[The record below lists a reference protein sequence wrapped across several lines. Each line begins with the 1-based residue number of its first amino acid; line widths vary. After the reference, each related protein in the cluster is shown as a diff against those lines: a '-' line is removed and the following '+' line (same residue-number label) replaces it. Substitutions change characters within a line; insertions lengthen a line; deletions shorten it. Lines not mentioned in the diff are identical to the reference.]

1 MEVEEIKNF
10 SFSKP
15 FIIYR
20 IESEKAI
27 IYARKISKYLLSNF
41 PKITEIYI
49 EKPNEINSDN
59 VFETEVEKTKY
70 KNNFIKFEA
79 KTEKSDLCIV
89 IGGDGTCLWANNCY
103 KYRKNKPPFIT
114 FHLGNLGYLAI
125 YDIENYQ
132 DTLNELISNNFIFEK
147 RNLISATLIDKN
159 NQIKESYTALNEV
172 LIQRGS
178 DLKMISLEIYIDKVH
193 FTEVSCDGIIFATP
207 TRSSAYSLSARG
219 PLLHYK
225 VEGLIITAICPFSLS
240 FRPIVL
246 PKNAVLEIC
255 IGRHHCEPCVSV
267 DGEEGNKLLDGEKLK
282 IVMGDEK
289 LMFVILN
296 KFAKD
301 RNHLWKD
308 KIIKSLGW
316 NNSFK
321 I

>member
-125 YDIENYQ
+125 YNIENYQ

-207 TRSSAYSLSARG
+207 TGSSAYSLSARG

>member
-1 MEVEEIKNF
+1 M
-10 SFSKP
+10 
-15 FIIYR
+15 
-20 IESEKAI
+20 
-27 IYARKISKYLLSNF
+27 
-41 PKITEIYI
+41 
-49 EKPNEINSDN
+49 
-59 VFETEVEKTKY
+59 
-70 KNNFIKFEA
+70 
-79 KTEKSDLCIV
+79 
-89 IGGDGTCLWANNCY
+89 
-103 KYRKNKPPFIT
+103 
-114 FHLGNLGYLAI
+114 
-125 YDIENYQ
+125 
-132 DTLNELISNNFIFEK
+132 
-147 RNLISATLIDKN
+147 
-159 NQIKESYTALNEV
+159 
-172 LIQRGS
+172 
-178 DLKMISLEIYIDKVH
+178 
-193 FTEVSCDGIIFATP
+193 
-207 TRSSAYSLSARG
+207 
-219 PLLHYK
+219 LHYK

-308 KIIKSLGW
+308 KIIKSLGL

>member
-1 MEVEEIKNF
+1 
-10 SFSKP
+10 
-15 FIIYR
+15 
-20 IESEKAI
+20 
-27 IYARKISKYLLSNF
+27 
-41 PKITEIYI
+41 
-49 EKPNEINSDN
+49 
-59 VFETEVEKTKY
+59 
-70 KNNFIKFEA
+70 
-79 KTEKSDLCIV
+79 
-89 IGGDGTCLWANNCY
+89 
-103 KYRKNKPPFIT
+103 
-114 FHLGNLGYLAI
+114 
-125 YDIENYQ
+125 
-132 DTLNELISNNFIFEK
+132 
-147 RNLISATLIDKN
+147 
-159 NQIKESYTALNEV
+159 
-172 LIQRGS
+172 
-178 DLKMISLEIYIDKVH
+178 MISLEIYIDKVH

-207 TRSSAYSLSARG
+207 TGSSAYSLSARG

>member
-1 MEVEEIKNF
+1 MEEKKKKNF

-70 KNNFIKFEA
+70 KNNFIKFEK
-79 KTEKSDLCIV
+79 KTEDSNLCII

-207 TRSSAYSLSARG
+207 TGSSAYSLSARG

>member
-207 TRSSAYSLSARG
+207 TGSSAYSLSARG

-289 LMFVILN
+289 LMFVI
-296 KFAKD
+296 
-301 RNHLWKD
+301 
-308 KIIKSLGW
+308 
-316 NNSFK
+316 
-321 I
+321 

>member
-147 RNLISATLIDKN
+147 RNLISATFIDKN
-159 NQIKESYTALNEV
+159 NQIKESYTAFLLDQV
-172 LIQRGS
+172 LI
-178 DLKMISLEIYIDKVH
+178 L
-193 FTEVSCDGIIFATP
+193 
-207 TRSSAYSLSARG
+207 
-219 PLLHYK
+219 
-225 VEGLIITAICPFSLS
+225 
-240 FRPIVL
+240 
-246 PKNAVLEIC
+246 
-255 IGRHHCEPCVSV
+255 
-267 DGEEGNKLLDGEKLK
+267 
-282 IVMGDEK
+282 
-289 LMFVILN
+289 
-296 KFAKD
+296 
-301 RNHLWKD
+301 
-308 KIIKSLGW
+308 
-316 NNSFK
+316 
-321 I
+321 

>member
-207 TRSSAYSLSARG
+207 TGSSAYSLSARG

>member
-1 MEVEEIKNF
+1 MEVKEIKNF

-207 TRSSAYSLSARG
+207 TGSSAYSLSARG